1 MNILQDQVDWILSGG
16 LCVYPTTTQPA
27 LGCLPSTKN
36 LNSLFRIKKRS
47 HDKPVSIGVTG
58 LEQAS
63 DYVTIPT
70 NLGSF
75 LSYFERGAITV
86 LLPAKIELDPRLGSQ
101 GVAVRILDHPLA
113 RELVTQTGPL
123 SATSANMSGIDPLT
137 SCSDAA
143 LELGGRNAGINWIDA
158 ICTGGLPSTLISWP
172 LQIGLNAS
180 RAPKILRE
188 GIIPIRE
195 VMSAWKNLI

>member
-1 MNILQDQVDWILSGG
+1 MQNQIDWILSGG

-27 LGCLPSTKN
+27 LGCLPSPEN
-36 LNSLFRIKKRS
+36 LNSLFSIKKRN
-47 HDKPVSIGVTG
+47 HDKPVSIGAVS

-63 DYVTIPT
+63 DYVMIPT
-70 NLGSF
+70 NLESF
-75 LSYFERGAITV
+75 LSHFERGAITV
-86 LLPAKIELDPRLGSQ
+86 ILPAKKELDSRLGTQ
-101 GVAVRILDHPLA
+101 GVAVRILDHPMA
-113 RELVTQTGPL
+113 RELVRQTGPL
-123 SATSANMSGIDPLT
+123 SATSANMSGTDPLT

-143 LELGGRNAGINWIDA
+143 LELGGRDAGIDWIDA
-158 ICTGGLPSTLISWP
+158 ICPGGLPSTLISWP

-195 VMSAWKNLI
+195 VMSAWKNPI

>member
-1 MNILQDQVDWILSGG
+1 MNALQNQIDWILSGG

-27 LGCLPSTKN
+27 LGCLPSPEN
-36 LNSLFRIKKRS
+36 LNLLFSIKKRS
-47 HDKPVSIGVTG
+47 HDKPVSIGAIS

-63 DYVTIPT
+63 DYVMIPT
-70 NLGSF
+70 NLESF
-75 LSYFERGAITV
+75 LSHFERGAITV
-86 LLPAKIELDPRLGSQ
+86 ILPAKKELDSRLGTQ
-101 GVAVRILDHPLA
+101 GVAVRILDHPMA
-113 RELVTQTGPL
+113 RELVRQTGPL
-123 SATSANMSGIDPLT
+123 SATSANMSGTDPLT

-143 LELGGRNAGINWIDA
+143 LELGGRDAGIDWIDA
-158 ICTGGLPSTLISWP
+158 ICPGGLPSTLISWP

-195 VMSAWKNLI
+195 VMSAWKNPI

>member
-1 MNILQDQVDWILSGG
+1 VNALQNQIDWILSGG

-27 LGCLPSTKN
+27 LGCLPSPEN
-36 LNSLFRIKKRS
+36 LNSLFSIKKRS
-47 HDKPVSIGVTG
+47 HDKPVSIGAVS

-63 DYVTIPT
+63 DYVMIPT
-70 NLGSF
+70 NLESF
-75 LSYFERGAITV
+75 LSHFERGAITV
-86 LLPAKIELDPRLGSQ
+86 ILPAKKELDSRLGTQ
-101 GVAVRILDHPLA
+101 GVAVRILDHPMA
-113 RELVTQTGPL
+113 RELVRQTGPL
-123 SATSANMSGIDPLT
+123 SATSANMSGTDPLT

-143 LELGGRNAGINWIDA
+143 LELGGRDAGIDWIDA
-158 ICTGGLPSTLISWP
+158 ICPGGLPSTLISWP

-195 VMSAWKNLI
+195 VMSAWKNPI

>member
-1 MNILQDQVDWILSGG
+1 MNALQNQIDWILSGG

-27 LGCLPSTKN
+27 LGCLPSPEN
-36 LNSLFRIKKRS
+36 LNSLFSIKKRS
-47 HDKPVSIGVTG
+47 HDKPVSIGAVS

-63 DYVTIPT
+63 DYVMIPT
-70 NLGSF
+70 NLESF
-75 LSYFERGAITV
+75 LSHFERGAITV
-86 LLPAKIELDPRLGSQ
+86 ILPAKKELDSRLGTQ
-101 GVAVRILDHPLA
+101 GVAVRILDHPMA
-113 RELVTQTGPL
+113 RELVRQTGPL
-123 SATSANMSGIDPLT
+123 SATSANMSGTDPLT

-143 LELGGRNAGINWIDA
+143 LELGGRDAGIDWIDA
-158 ICTGGLPSTLISWP
+158 ICPGGLPSTLISWP

-195 VMSAWKNLI
+195 VMSAWKNPI

>member
-1 MNILQDQVDWILSGG
+1 MLQNQIDWILSGG

-27 LGCLPSTKN
+27 LGCLPSPEN
-36 LNSLFRIKKRS
+36 LNSLFSIKKRS
-47 HDKPVSIGVTG
+47 HDKPVSIGAVS

-63 DYVTIPT
+63 DYVMIPT
-70 NLGSF
+70 NLESF
-75 LSYFERGAITV
+75 LSHFERGAITV
-86 LLPAKIELDPRLGSQ
+86 LLPAKKELDSRLGTQ
-101 GVAVRILDHPLA
+101 GVAVRILDHPMA
-113 RELVTQTGPL
+113 RELVRQTGPL
-123 SATSANMSGIDPLT
+123 SATSANMSGTDPLT

-143 LELGGRNAGINWIDA
+143 LELGGRDAGIDWIDA
-158 ICTGGLPSTLISWP
+158 ICPGGLPSTLISWP

-195 VMSAWKNLI
+195 VMSAWKNPI

>member
-1 MNILQDQVDWILSGG
+1 MLQNQIDWILSGG

-27 LGCLPSTKN
+27 LGCLPSPEN
-36 LNSLFRIKKRS
+36 LNSLFSIKKRS
-47 HDKPVSIGVTG
+47 HDKPVSIGAVS

-63 DYVTIPT
+63 DYVMIPT
-70 NLGSF
+70 NLESY
-75 LSYFERGAITV
+75 LSHFERGAITV
-86 LLPAKIELDPRLGSQ
+86 LLPAKKELDSRLGTQ
-101 GVAVRILDHPLA
+101 GIAVRILDHPMA

-123 SATSANMSGIDPLT
+123 SATSANMSGTDPLT

-143 LELGGRNAGINWIDA
+143 LELGGRDAGIDWIDA
-158 ICTGGLPSTLISWP
+158 ICPGGLPSTLISWP

-188 GIIPIRE
+188 GMIPIRE
-195 VMSAWKNLI
+195 VMSAWKNPI

>member
-1 MNILQDQVDWILSGG
+1 MNALQNQIDWILSGG

-27 LGCLPSTKN
+27 LGCLPSPEN
-36 LNSLFRIKKRS
+36 LNSLFSIKKRS
-47 HDKPVSIGVTG
+47 HDKPVSIGAVS

-63 DYVTIPT
+63 DYVMIPT
-70 NLGSF
+70 NLESF
-75 LSYFERGAITV
+75 LSHFERGAITV
-86 LLPAKIELDPRLGSQ
+86 LLPAKKELDSRLGTQ
-101 GVAVRILDHPLA
+101 GIAVRILDHPMA
-113 RELVTQTGPL
+113 RELVRQTGPL
-123 SATSANMSGIDPLT
+123 SATSANMSGTDPLT

-143 LELGGRNAGINWIDA
+143 LELGGRDAGIDWIDA
-158 ICTGGLPSTLISWP
+158 ICPGGLPSTLISWP

-195 VMSAWKNLI
+195 VMSVWKSPI

>member
-1 MNILQDQVDWILSGG
+1 MNALQNQIDWILSGG

-27 LGCLPSTKN
+27 LGCLPSPEN
-36 LNSLFRIKKRS
+36 LNSLFSIKKRS
-47 HDKPVSIGVTG
+47 HDKPVSIGAVS

-63 DYVTIPT
+63 DYVMIPT
-70 NLGSF
+70 NLESF
-75 LSYFERGAITV
+75 LSHFERGAITV
-86 LLPAKIELDPRLGSQ
+86 ILPAKKELDSRLGTQ
-101 GVAVRILDHPLA
+101 GVAVRILDHPMA
-113 RELVTQTGPL
+113 RELVRETGPL
-123 SATSANMSGIDPLT
+123 SATSANMSGTDPLT

-143 LELGGRNAGINWIDA
+143 LELGGRDAGIDWIDA
-158 ICTGGLPSTLISWP
+158 ICPGGLPSTLISWP

-195 VMSAWKNLI
+195 VMSAWKNPI

>member
-1 MNILQDQVDWILSGG
+1 MQNQIDWILSGG

-27 LGCLPSTKN
+27 LGCLPSPEN
-36 LNSLFRIKKRS
+36 LNSLFSIKKRS
-47 HDKPVSIGVTG
+47 HDKPVSIGAVS

-63 DYVTIPT
+63 DYVMIPT
-70 NLGSF
+70 NLESY
-75 LSYFERGAITV
+75 LSHFERGAITV
-86 LLPAKIELDPRLGSQ
+86 LLPAKKELDSRLGTQ
-101 GVAVRILDHPLA
+101 GIAVRILDHPMA
-113 RELVTQTGPL
+113 RELVRQTGPL
-123 SATSANMSGIDPLT
+123 SATSANMSGTDPLT

-143 LELGGRNAGINWIDA
+143 LELGGRDAGIDWIDA
-158 ICTGGLPSTLISWP
+158 ICPGGLPSTLISWP

-195 VMSAWKNLI
+195 VMSAWKNPI

>member
-1 MNILQDQVDWILSGG
+1 MQNQIDWILSGG

-27 LGCLPSTKN
+27 LGCLPSPEN
-36 LNSLFRIKKRS
+36 LNSLFSIKKRS
-47 HDKPVSIGVTG
+47 HDKPVSIGAVS

-63 DYVTIPT
+63 DYVMIPT
-70 NLGSF
+70 NLESF
-75 LSYFERGAITV
+75 LSHFERGAITV
-86 LLPAKIELDPRLGSQ
+86 ILPAKKELDSRLGTQ
-101 GVAVRILDHPLA
+101 GVAVRILDHPMA
-113 RELVTQTGPL
+113 RELVRQTGPL
-123 SATSANMSGIDPLT
+123 SATSANMSGTDPLT

-143 LELGGRNAGINWIDA
+143 LELGGRDAGIDWIDA
-158 ICTGGLPSTLISWP
+158 TCPGGLPSTLISWP

-195 VMSAWKNLI
+195 VMSAWKNPI

>member
-1 MNILQDQVDWILSGG
+1 MQNQIDWILSGG

-27 LGCLPSTKN
+27 LGCLPSPEN
-36 LNSLFRIKKRS
+36 LNSLFSIKKRS
-47 HDKPVSIGVTG
+47 HDKPVSIGAVS

-63 DYVTIPT
+63 DYVMIPT
-70 NLGSF
+70 NLESF
-75 LSYFERGAITV
+75 LSHFERGAITV
-86 LLPAKIELDPRLGSQ
+86 ILPAKKELDSRLGTQ
-101 GVAVRILDHPLA
+101 GVAVKILDHPMA
-113 RELVTQTGPL
+113 RELVRQTGPL
-123 SATSANMSGIDPLT
+123 SATSANMSGTDPLT

-143 LELGGRNAGINWIDA
+143 LELGGRDAGIDWIDA
-158 ICTGGLPSTLISWP
+158 ICPGGLPSTLISWP

-195 VMSAWKNLI
+195 VMSAWKNPI

>member
-1 MNILQDQVDWILSGG
+1 MQNQIDWILSGG

-27 LGCLPSTKN
+27 LGCLPSPEN
-36 LNSLFRIKKRS
+36 LNSLFSIKKRS
-47 HDKPVSIGVTG
+47 HDKPVSIGAVS

-63 DYVTIPT
+63 DYVMIPT
-70 NLGSF
+70 NLESF
-75 LSYFERGAITV
+75 LSHFERGAITV
-86 LLPAKIELDPRLGSQ
+86 ILPAKKELDSRLGTQ
-101 GVAVRILDHPLA
+101 GVAVRILDHPMA
-113 RELVTQTGPL
+113 RELVRQTGPL
-123 SATSANMSGIDPLT
+123 SATSANMSGTDPLT

-143 LELGGRNAGINWIDA
+143 LELGGRDAGIDWIDA
-158 ICTGGLPSTLISWP
+158 ICPGGLPSTLISWP

-195 VMSAWKNLI
+195 VMSAWKNPI

>member
-1 MNILQDQVDWILSGG
+1 MQNQIDWILSGG

-27 LGCLPSTKN
+27 LGCLPSPEN
-36 LNSLFRIKKRS
+36 LNSLFSIKKRN
-47 HDKPVSIGVTG
+47 HDKPVSIGAVS

-63 DYVTIPT
+63 DYIMIPT
-70 NLGSF
+70 NLESF
-75 LSYFERGAITV
+75 LSHFERGAITV
-86 LLPAKIELDPRLGSQ
+86 ILPAKKELDSRLGTQ
-101 GVAVRILDHPLA
+101 GVAVRILDHPMA
-113 RELVTQTGPL
+113 RELVRQTGPL
-123 SATSANMSGIDPLT
+123 SATSANMSGTDPLT

-143 LELGGRNAGINWIDA
+143 LELGGRDAGIDWIDA
-158 ICTGGLPSTLISWP
+158 ICPGGLPSTLISWP

-195 VMSAWKNLI
+195 VMSAWKNPI

>member
-1 MNILQDQVDWILSGG
+1 VNALQNQIDWILSGG

-27 LGCLPSTKN
+27 LGCLPSPEN
-36 LNSLFRIKKRS
+36 LNSLFSIKKRS
-47 HDKPVSIGVTG
+47 HDKPVSIGAVS

-63 DYVTIPT
+63 DYVMIPT
-70 NLGSF
+70 NLESF
-75 LSYFERGAITV
+75 LSHFERGAITV
-86 LLPAKIELDPRLGSQ
+86 LLPAKKELDSRLGTQ
-101 GVAVRILDHPLA
+101 GVAVRILDHPMA
-113 RELVTQTGPL
+113 RELVRQTGPL
-123 SATSANMSGIDPLT
+123 SATSANMSGTDPLT

-143 LELGGRNAGINWIDA
+143 LELGGRDAGIDWIDA
-158 ICTGGLPSTLISWP
+158 ICPGGLPSTLISWP

-195 VMSAWKNLI
+195 VMSAWKNPI

>member
-1 MNILQDQVDWILSGG
+1 MVRDQVDWILSGG
-16 LCVYPTTTQPA
+16 LCVYPTTTHPA

-70 NLGSF
+70 NLESF
-75 LSYFERGAITV
+75 LSYFERGTITV
-86 LLPAKIELDPRLGSQ
+86 LLPAKIELDPRLGTQ
-101 GVAVRILDHPLA
+101 GVAVRILDHPIA
-113 RELVTQTGPL
+113 RELVRQTGPL
-123 SATSANMSGIDPLT
+123 SATSANMSGTDPLT
-137 SCSDAA
+137 SCSGAA
-143 LELGGRNAGINWIDA
+143 LELGGRDAGIDWIDA
-158 ICTGGLPSTLISWP
+158 ICPGGLPSTLISWP
-172 LQIGLNAS
+172 PQIGLNAS

>member
-1 MNILQDQVDWILSGG
+1 MLQNQIDWILSGG

-27 LGCLPSTKN
+27 LGCLPSPEN
-36 LNSLFRIKKRS
+36 LNSLFSIKKRS
-47 HDKPVSIGVTG
+47 HDKPVSIGAVS

-63 DYVTIPT
+63 DYVMIPT
-70 NLGSF
+70 NLESF
-75 LSYFERGAITV
+75 LSHFERGAITV
-86 LLPAKIELDPRLGSQ
+86 ILPAKKELDSRLGTQ
-101 GVAVRILDHPLA
+101 GVAVRILDHPMA
-113 RELVTQTGPL
+113 RELVRQTGPL
-123 SATSANMSGIDPLT
+123 SATSANMSGTDPLT

-143 LELGGRNAGINWIDA
+143 LELGGRDAGIDWIDA
-158 ICTGGLPSTLISWP
+158 ICPGGLPSTLISWP

-195 VMSAWKNLI
+195 VMSAWKNPI

>member
-1 MNILQDQVDWILSGG
+1 MQNQIDWILSGG

-27 LGCLPSTKN
+27 LGCLPSPEN
-36 LNSLFRIKKRS
+36 LNSLFSIKKRS
-47 HDKPVSIGVTG
+47 HDKPVSIGAVS

-63 DYVTIPT
+63 DYVMIPT
-70 NLGSF
+70 NLESF
-75 LSYFERGAITV
+75 LSHFERGAITV
-86 LLPAKIELDPRLGSQ
+86 LLPAKKELDSRLGTQ
-101 GVAVRILDHPLA
+101 GVAVRILDHPMA
-113 RELVTQTGPL
+113 RELVRQTGPL
-123 SATSANMSGIDPLT
+123 SATSANMSGTDPLT

-143 LELGGRNAGINWIDA
+143 IELGGRDAGIDWIDA
-158 ICTGGLPSTLISWP
+158 FCPGGLPSTLISWP

-195 VMSAWKNLI
+195 VMSVWKSPI

>member
-1 MNILQDQVDWILSGG
+1 LQNQIDWILSGG

-27 LGCLPSTKN
+27 LGCLPSPEN
-36 LNSLFRIKKRS
+36 LNSLFSIKKRS
-47 HDKPVSIGVTG
+47 HDKPVSIGAVS

-63 DYVTIPT
+63 DYVMIPT
-70 NLGSF
+70 NLESF
-75 LSYFERGAITV
+75 LSHFERGAITV
-86 LLPAKIELDPRLGSQ
+86 ILPAKKELDSRLGTQ
-101 GVAVRILDHPLA
+101 GVAVRILDHPMA
-113 RELVTQTGPL
+113 RELVRQTGPL
-123 SATSANMSGIDPLT
+123 SATSANMSGTDPLT

-143 LELGGRNAGINWIDA
+143 LELGGRDAGIDWIDA
-158 ICTGGLPSTLISWP
+158 ICPGGLPSTLISWP

-195 VMSAWKNLI
+195 VMSAWKNPI

>member
-1 MNILQDQVDWILSGG
+1 MLQDQVDWILSGG

-47 HDKPVSIGVTG
+47 HDKPVSIGVIS

-75 LSYFERGAITV
+75 LSYFERGTITV
-86 LLPAKIELDPRLGSQ
+86 LMPAKIELDPRLGTQ
-101 GVAVRILDHPLA
+101 GVAVRILDHPIA
-113 RELVTQTGPL
+113 RELVRQTGPL
-123 SATSANMSGIDPLT
+123 SATSANMSGTDPLT

-143 LELGGRNAGINWIDA
+143 LELGGRDAGIDWIDA
-158 ICTGGLPSTLISWP
+158 TCPGGLPSTLISWP

-195 VMSAWKNLI
+195 VMSAWKNPI

>member
-1 MNILQDQVDWILSGG
+1 MNALQNQIDWILSGG

-27 LGCLPSTKN
+27 LGCLPSPEN
-36 LNSLFRIKKRS
+36 LNSLFSIKKRS
-47 HDKPVSIGVTG
+47 HDKPVSIGAVS

-63 DYVTIPT
+63 DYVMIPT
-70 NLGSF
+70 NLESY
-75 LSYFERGAITV
+75 LSHFERGAITV
-86 LLPAKIELDPRLGSQ
+86 LLPAKKELDSRLGTQ
-101 GVAVRILDHPLA
+101 GIAVRILDHPMA
-113 RELVTQTGPL
+113 RELVRQTGPL
-123 SATSANMSGIDPLT
+123 SATSANMSGTDPLT

-143 LELGGRNAGINWIDA
+143 LELGGRDAGIDWIDA
-158 ICTGGLPSTLISWP
+158 ICPGGLPSTLISWP

-195 VMSAWKNLI
+195 VMSAWKSPI

>member
-1 MNILQDQVDWILSGG
+1 MQNQIDWILSGG

-27 LGCLPSTKN
+27 LGCLPSPEN
-36 LNSLFRIKKRS
+36 LNSLFSIKKRS
-47 HDKPVSIGVTG
+47 HDKPVSIGAVS

-63 DYVTIPT
+63 DYVMIPT
-70 NLGSF
+70 NLESF
-75 LSYFERGAITV
+75 LSHFERGAITV
-86 LLPAKIELDPRLGSQ
+86 LLPAKKELDSRLGTQ
-101 GVAVRILDHPLA
+101 GVAVRILDHPMA
-113 RELVTQTGPL
+113 RELVRQTGPL
-123 SATSANMSGIDPLT
+123 SATSANMSGTDPLT

-143 LELGGRNAGINWIDA
+143 LELGGRDAGIDWIDA
-158 ICTGGLPSTLISWP
+158 ICPGGLPSTLISWP

-195 VMSAWKNLI
+195 VMSAWKNPI

>member
-1 MNILQDQVDWILSGG
+1 MQNQIDWILSGG

-27 LGCLPSTKN
+27 LGCLPSPEN
-36 LNSLFRIKKRS
+36 LNSLFSIKKRS
-47 HDKPVSIGVTG
+47 HDKPVSIGAVS

-63 DYVTIPT
+63 DYVMIPT
-70 NLGSF
+70 NLESF
-75 LSYFERGAITV
+75 LSHFERGAITV
-86 LLPAKIELDPRLGSQ
+86 LLPAKKELDPRLGTQ
-101 GVAVRILDHPLA
+101 GVAVRILDHPMA
-113 RELVTQTGPL
+113 RELVRQTGPL
-123 SATSANMSGIDPLT
+123 SATSANMSGTDPLT

-143 LELGGRNAGINWIDA
+143 LELGGRDAGIDWIDA
-158 ICTGGLPSTLISWP
+158 ICPGGLPSTLISWP

-195 VMSAWKNLI
+195 VMSAWKNPI

>member
-1 MNILQDQVDWILSGG
+1 MQNQIDWILSGG

-27 LGCLPSTKN
+27 LGCLPSPEN
-36 LNSLFRIKKRS
+36 LNSLFSIKKRS
-47 HDKPVSIGVTG
+47 HDKPVSIGAVS

-63 DYVTIPT
+63 DYVMIPT
-70 NLGSF
+70 NLESF
-75 LSYFERGAITV
+75 LSHFERGAITV
-86 LLPAKIELDPRLGSQ
+86 LLPAKKELDPRLGTQ
-101 GVAVRILDHPLA
+101 GVAVRILDHPMA
-113 RELVTQTGPL
+113 RELVRQTGPL
-123 SATSANMSGIDPLT
+123 SATSANMSGTDPLT

-143 LELGGRNAGINWIDA
+143 LELGGRDAGIDWIDA
-158 ICTGGLPSTLISWP
+158 ICPGGLPSTLISWP

>member
-1 MNILQDQVDWILSGG
+1 MQNQIDWILSGG

-27 LGCLPSTKN
+27 LGCLPSPEN
-36 LNSLFRIKKRS
+36 LNSLFSIKKRS
-47 HDKPVSIGVTG
+47 HDKPVSIGAVS

-63 DYVTIPT
+63 DYVLIPT
-70 NLGSF
+70 NLESF
-75 LSYFERGAITV
+75 LSHFERGAITV
-86 LLPAKIELDPRLGSQ
+86 ILPAKKELDSRLGTQ
-101 GVAVRILDHPLA
+101 GVAVRILDHPMA
-113 RELVTQTGPL
+113 RELVRQTGPL
-123 SATSANMSGIDPLT
+123 SATSANMSGTDPLT

-143 LELGGRNAGINWIDA
+143 LELGGRDAGIDWIDA
-158 ICTGGLPSTLISWP
+158 ICPGGLPSTLISWP

-195 VMSAWKNLI
+195 VMSVWKSPI